1 MKKQE
6 NLKTTVFKLYNAGT
20 KVKDI
25 VTQTGVPRSTVYYWI
40 KNCIPKET
48 SPLNLRDYHFLK
60 QKCERQEKII
70 VILKSTPAPPPP
82 PYKNDL
88 QQSSKW

>member
-25 VTQTGVPRSTVYYWI
+25 VTQTGVPRSTVHYWI
-40 KNCIPKET
+40 NNGMPK
-48 SPLNLRDYHFLK
+48 
-60 QKCERQEKII
+60 
-70 VILKSTPAPPPP
+70 A
-82 PYKNDL
+82 
-88 QQSSKW
+88 SS